1 MGVLQL
7 SLVARLA
14 PVKALAVGVLPF
26 LPGDG
31 IKIVLTAL
39 IALKLRD
46 RLGGKLL

>member
-1 MGVLQL
+1 
-7 SLVARLA
+7 
-14 PVKALAVGVLPF
+14 VKALVVGVLPF